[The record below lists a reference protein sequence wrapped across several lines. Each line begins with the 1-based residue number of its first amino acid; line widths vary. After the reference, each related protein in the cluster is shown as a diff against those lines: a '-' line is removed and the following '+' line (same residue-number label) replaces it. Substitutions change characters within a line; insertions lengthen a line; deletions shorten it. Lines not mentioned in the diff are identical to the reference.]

1 MHLSVAALNIHAS
14 TTIKTAPDDQTSPPN
29 TSTVS
34 PSLVLLLLL
43 FPPPPLLFSPF
54 SLLLLLL
61 NDFPPPPPVLS
72 DGGGGRRSMLR
83 SSRARVYKNGIVVC
97 NGKSSASFVSFF
109 PFSSG
114 FQVGFKQSWVKKKKN
129 RNFSKLLRASL
140 LSSKPGS
147 FDSAERERERE
158 ARRTRLRVVLVFLRL
173 FL

>member
-1 MHLSVAALNIHAS
+1 VHLSVAALNIHAS

-34 PSLVLLLLL
+34 PSLLLLLL

-114 FQVGFKQSWVKKKKN
+114 FQVGFKQSWVKKKKKQKFFKTFA
-129 RNFSKLLRASL
+129 RFS
-140 LSSKPGS
+140 
-147 FDSAERERERE
+147 
-158 ARRTRLRVVLVFLRL
+158 LVIKTGF
-173 FL
+173 F